1 MKCCLNQ
8 RILIILCAFTGYV
21 SLCQTFDSNSTPK
34 VENFSLIDHKGV
46 FHELYYY
53 ENDPQTKAIVLFVQ
67 GNGCPLVRKRIPE
80 LQRMARD
87 YQARGIR
94 FWMLNANLQDEL
106 NDIQEE
112 AESYGIEL
120 PILIDES
127 QLVAEA
133 LGIDRTGE
141 AILVST
147 DDWTIQY
154 RGAVDDR
161 LDYQTEKP
169 ESTQKYLVNA
179 IDALLN
185 NQRIPEKKTV
195 ARGCRVSIAPMA
207 DVNSPGF
214 YEKTIAPI
222 LINKCVGCH
231 TMGGIGPFALKSH
244 RKVRGW
250 SDMIQ
255 EVVMT
260 GQMPPWQADR
270 HIGDFKNDLSLS
282 PNEKSALI
290 RWIKADMPFSGK
302 KDPLKE
308 IPPASTH
315 WSLGKPDAILEI
327 PKQSIPAEG
336 IIDYRHLT
344 LETPFDRDV
353 WLRAIEIIPGNTQV
367 LHHVIATA
375 FMPDEEEKSSRFIAG
390 YAPGSGPDLF
400 PENTGILLKAGSK
413 IRFQLHY
420 TTSGRS
426 ETDQTQ
432 LGLFLHDEKPER
444 ELVSDVVIDTKFRIP
459 PRDGEFVI
467 SKSNE
472 FDTDV
477 ILYSMN
483 PHMHFRGKWMRYE
496 AHYPGG
502 RKETLLS
509 VPNFNFNWQR
519 SYNLTQPKHLP
530 AGTRLKVYA
539 AWDNSSLNT
548 ANPDPSKEV
557 RWGDQ
562 SFDEMF
568 FAMYKYTEENSST
581 SDPDKKASGLNNL
594 I

>member
-1 MKCCLNQ
+1 
-8 RILIILCAFTGYV
+8 
-21 SLCQTFDSNSTPK
+21 
-34 VENFSLIDHKGV
+34 
-46 FHELYYY
+46 
-53 ENDPQTKAIVLFVQ
+53 
-67 GNGCPLVRKRIPE
+67 
-80 LQRMARD
+80 
-87 YQARGIR
+87 
-94 FWMLNANLQDEL
+94 
-106 NDIQEE
+106 
-112 AESYGIEL
+112 
-120 PILIDES
+120 
-127 QLVAEA
+127 
-133 LGIDRTGE
+133 
-141 AILVST
+141 
-147 DDWTIQY
+147 
-154 RGAVDDR
+154 
-161 LDYQTEKP
+161 
-169 ESTQKYLVNA
+169 
-179 IDALLN
+179 
-185 NQRIPEKKTV
+185 
-195 ARGCRVSIAPMA
+195 
-207 DVNSPGF
+207 
-214 YEKTIAPI
+214 
-222 LINKCVGCH
+222 
-231 TMGGIGPFALKSH
+231 
-244 RKVRGW
+244 
-250 SDMIQ
+250 
-255 EVVMT
+255 
-260 GQMPPWQADR
+260 MPPWQADR

-432 LGLFLHDEKPER
+432 LGLFLHYQIPER
-444 ELVSDVVIDTKFRIP
+444 ELVFDVVIDSKFRIP

-496 AHYPGG
+496 AHYPDG
-502 RKETLLS
+502 RMETLLS

-519 SYNLTQPKHLP
+519 SYSLTQPKLLP

-568 FAMYKYTEENSST
+568 FAMYKYTEANSST
-581 SDPDKKASGLNNL
+581 SDPDKKARGLTNL
-594 I
+594 ISGE